1 MSVANGSPKWT
12 LDSLYEF
19 LERLIRESDR
29 RYNER
34 FNAQERA
41 VEAALLSAR
50 SAVEKAEAES
60 REWRRGSNEWRDAM
74 NEWRDAMSDKDAR
87 FLTREEADARFM
99 ARDTR
104 ITTYETAAEKRFA
117 ALEKW
122 QTLNE
127 GRSGGLNTGWG
138 YLLGAVGLAS
148 LVIGIV
154 LSVT

>member
-1 MSVANGSPKWT
+1 MSGSTRRSGLSRPHCC
-12 LDSLYEF
+12 
-19 LERLIRESDR
+19 RPVRRGGREKQR
-29 RYNER
+29 RGGGGAGGAEGGV
-34 FNAQERA
+34 EGA
-41 VEAALLSAR
+41 VLSAR
-50 SAVEKAEAES
+50 PAVEKAEAES
-60 REWRRGSNEWRDAM
+60 REWRRGS

-127 GRSGGLNTGWG
+127 GRSGGLNAGWG

>member
-1 MSVANGSPKWT
+1 MKYLTRGWRGSQTWMARMSVANGSPKWT

-29 RYNER
+29 RYSER

-41 VEAALLSAR
+41 LEAALLSAR

-60 REWRRGSNEWRDAM
+60 REWRRGS

-104 ITTYETAAEKRFA
+104 ITTYETAAEK
-117 ALEKW
+117 
-122 QTLNE
+122 
-127 GRSGGLNTGWG
+127 
-138 YLLGAVGLAS
+138 
-148 LVIGIV
+148 
-154 LSVT
+154 

>member
-1 MSVANGSPKWT
+1 MARMSVANGSPKWT

-60 REWRRGSNEWRDAM
+60 REWRRGSNEWRG
-74 NEWRDAMSDKDAR
+74 AMSGKDAR
-87 FLTREEADARFM
+87 FLTREGGGGRFM
-99 ARDTR
+99 ARGHAT
-104 ITTYETAAEKRFA
+104 
-117 ALEKW
+117 
-122 QTLNE
+122 
-127 GRSGGLNTGWG
+127 
-138 YLLGAVGLAS
+138 
-148 LVIGIV
+148 
-154 LSVT
+154 

>member
-74 NEWRDAMSDKDAR
+74 SDKDAR

-127 GRSGGLNTGWG
+127 GRSGGLNAGWG

>member
-1 MSVANGSPKWT
+1 
-12 LDSLYEF
+12 
-19 LERLIRESDR
+19 
-29 RYNER
+29 
-34 FNAQERA
+34 
-41 VEAALLSAR
+41 
-50 SAVEKAEAES
+50 
-60 REWRRGSNEWRDAM
+60 
-74 NEWRDAMSDKDAR
+74 
-87 FLTREEADARFM
+87 M

-127 GRSGGLNTGWG
+127 GRSGGLNAGWG